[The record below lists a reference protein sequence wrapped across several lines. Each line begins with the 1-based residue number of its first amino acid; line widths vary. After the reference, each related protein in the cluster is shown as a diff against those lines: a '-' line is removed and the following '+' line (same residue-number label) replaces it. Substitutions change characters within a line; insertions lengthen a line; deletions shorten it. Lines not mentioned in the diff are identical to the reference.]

1 MASLGG
7 HSDTRVGQTD
17 ASVRLVDVVHM
28 CRGKYALQVDVW
40 PEVEPFED
48 TTAEAPEVVLTVSR
62 GLKPRARRRRC
73 CMPLLLHLCLVRRGA
88 TFCAKAMAACAS
100 QFCSV
105 RDIAD

>member
-7 HSDTRVGQTD
+7 HLDTGVGQTD
-17 ASVRLVDVVHM
+17 ASVRLVDAVHV

-62 GLKPRARRRRC
+62 GLKPRARRRCC
-73 CMPLLLHLCLVRRGA
+73 CMPLLLLFCLVRRGA
-88 TFCAKAMAACAS
+88 TFCAKAIAACAS
-100 QFCSV
+100 HICSA